1 MVGVPQLTTSDG
13 VTIHY
18 EIDRE
23 APRGK
28 ELDPGAII
36 LLHGLSQQRHFW
48 GPVISTMAQ
57 TDGSAIVVVDQRG
70 HGDSDSA
77 LDVSYSIDRCAQD
90 ILELIEAI
98 EAPWVTLVG
107 HSWGASVALRAAAE
121 LGSRCRSVVLIDGG
135 VFGPAMLGDAQD
147 VREQLRPPLL
157 GLPLD
162 EIFELMRSG
171 DLGRYWTPAVQNAL
185 SPTFAVDDEGLA
197 RTRIGVARHM
207 SVLDGLLAYAPERDL
222 ATLGTLEQTEVWVVI
237 CSPLTPAV
245 ELGLDW
251 PAIQRLALS
260 TVAELVPSARVL
272 EWRGG
277 IHDVP
282 LQWPA
287 LVGGLI
293 CSASTTFTA
302 EGKVNDRV

>member
-18 EIDRE
+18 EIDLE

-57 TDGSAIVVVDQRG
+57 TDGPAIVVVDQRG

-77 LDVSYSIDRCAQD
+77 LSVDYSIDRCAQD

-98 EAPWVTLVG
+98 EPPWVTLVG

-171 DLGRYWTPAVQNAL
+171 DLGRNWTPEVQNAL

-197 RTRIGVARHM
+197 RTRIGVVRHM
-207 SVLDGLLAYAPERDL
+207 SVLDGLLAYTPERDL
-222 ATLGTLEQTEVWVVI
+222 ATLGTLDQTEVWVVI
-237 CSPLTPAV
+237 CTPLTPPV
-245 ELGLDW
+245 GLGLDW
-251 PAIQRLALS
+251 PAIQRQAIS

-293 CSASTTFTA
+293 RSASTTFTA

>member
-18 EIDRE
+18 ELDRE
-23 APRGK
+23 APGGK
-28 ELDPGAII
+28 GVNPGTIV

-48 GPVISTMAQ
+48 GPVISTMEQ
-57 TDGSAIVVVDQRG
+57 TDGPAILVVDQRG

-77 LDVSYSIDRCAQD
+77 PGVDYSIDRCAQD

-98 EAPWVTLVG
+98 QAPWVTLVG

-135 VFGPAMLGDAQD
+135 IFGPAMLGEPEI

-157 GLPLD
+157 GLPLAD
-162 EIFELMRSG
+162 IFGLMRTG
-171 DLGRYWTPAVQNAL
+171 DLGAFWTPEIEDAL
-185 SPTFAVDDEGLA
+185 RPTFVVDDQGLA
-197 RTRIGVARHM
+197 RTRIGVERHM
-207 SVLDGLLAYAPERDL
+207 AVLDGLFAYSPDLDL
-222 ATLGTLEQTEVWVVI
+222 AALSDVQNTDLWVVN
-237 CSPLTPAV
+237 CSPLNPHTGQG
-245 ELGLDW
+245 LGW
-251 PAIQRLALS
+251 EAIQGQAIAK
-260 TVAELVPSARVL
+260 VAQLVPTARVL
-272 EWRGG
+272 EWRGAV
-277 IHDVP
+277 HDVP

-293 CSASTTFTA
+293 RSASTQHLA
-302 EGKVNDRV
+302 EGKVND